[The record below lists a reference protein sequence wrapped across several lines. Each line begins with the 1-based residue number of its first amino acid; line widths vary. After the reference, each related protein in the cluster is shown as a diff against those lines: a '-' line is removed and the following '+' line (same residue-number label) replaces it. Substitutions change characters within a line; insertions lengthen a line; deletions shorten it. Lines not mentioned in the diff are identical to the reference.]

1 MKEITLE
8 PFSDGMQEATI
19 NYWFYEEGDAVDEG
33 SDLVEMISEE
43 GTFKI
48 TAPCSGVLGE
58 VYFGE
63 GEPVSVGEV
72 LCEIE
77 QE

>member
-1 MKEITLE
+1 MTEVTLE
-8 PFSDGMQEATI
+8 PLADGMEEGTI
-19 NYWFYEEGDAVDEG
+19 NFWYYEEGDQVEEG
-33 SDLVEMISEE
+33 SDLVEIISEE

-58 VYFGE
+58 VYFPE
-63 GEPVSVGEV
+63 GETISVGEI

-77 QE
+77 EE